1 MLPWETEEFISPM
14 TRKLIA
20 FAAAA
25 LLLCAGLS
33 CAFAEEKKTPATPT
47 DLDCLHE
54 HTKTTIYFYDSPA
67 YSALNAEYHRV
78 SGPADVV
85 TVCEDCGEQL
95 SFETADNAE
104 EIRFHVLKKGVCLLC
119 GYRLKVQAAEK
130 NAEDEPGEL
139 TVYVQQ
145 DEDEPDFLV
154 RTLSARDLAGYEK
167 DGIATLI
174 VRGETGNAA
183 VALEVSEVKRQA
195 EQANAD
201 LFLQFAEKEDGSF
214 FAGIFFKAGPDERV
228 KPEGGAFLRFYRE
241 AKADVRISLAPAE
254 TEELVE
260 IPGEWNE
267 KGYWTVPYS
276 EEGTYFLLQ

>member
-33 CAFAEEKKTPATPT
+33 CAFAEEGKTPATPT

-67 YSALNAEYHRV
+67 YSALNADYHRV

-130 NAEDEPGEL
+130 KAEDEPGEL

-145 DEDEPDFLV
+145 DEDEPDFLI
-154 RTLSARDLAGYEK
+154 RTLSARDLAGYEN
-167 DGIATLI
+167 T
-174 VRGETGNAA
+174 
-183 VALEVSEVKRQA
+183 ALPPS
-195 EQANAD
+195 
-201 LFLQFAEKEDGSF
+201 SS
-214 FAGIFFKAGPDERV
+214 AG
-228 KPEGGAFLRFYRE
+228 KPGTPPWPWRFP
-241 AKADVRISLAPAE
+241 K
-254 TEELVE
+254 
-260 IPGEWNE
+260 
-267 KGYWTVPYS
+267 
-276 EEGTYFLLQ
+276 